1 MMVLLYDNFETFT
14 GWNTYG
20 TGVISQ
26 SSTQARTGTY
36 SLYKTTSG
44 DPNGGFKLLDVPAI
58 RSTIRIE
65 AWIFSESPRVGGTRD
80 KISIVDSNFNGYGI
94 SLSGTGF
101 DTLDVERRTAGPAT
115 VIASTTLVK
124 PENTWYRVEFISNVD
139 NTFTVNAYSD
149 TGSLLGTLTSGA
161 DTTHTGPFDRVLVA
175 GGYNFYVDELTVE
188 GASALTGATV
198 AVGTIT
204 PASGSTVFIESGT
217 QLAAAGS
224 PIQTLYYRTDART
237 VYSAPI
243 TGNGI
248 TVTDLN
254 AAITPKFANSLII
267 LRWMIHGEMHYDS
280 VWTLHRDGL
289 LITTAGATGYNN
301 QIGNSRW
308 SGVIATSYDQN
319 DQNSTPFH
327 LFIQF
332 AVPAVDTAP
341 RTYAPAVRA
350 SGGTAYTL
358 YLNRT
363 VGSVGTDSY
372 EVGISTAV
380 VMEIPQ

>member
-1 MMVLLYDNFETFT
+1 MEVWIYSDS
-14 GWNTYG
+14 
-20 TGVISQ
+20 I
-26 SSTQARTGTY
+26 RTGAVN
-36 SLYKTTSG
+36 
-44 DPNGGFKLLDVPAI
+44 D
-58 RSTIRIE
+58 RI
-65 AWIFSESPRVGGTRD
+65 A
-80 KISIVDSNFNGYGI
+80 IVDSSYNGYGI
-94 SLSGTGF
+94 NIGPTAINI
-101 DTLDVERRTAGPAT
+101 DRRNAA
-115 VIASTTLVK
+115 VASTISTVAYTRTD
-124 PENTWYRVEFISNVD
+124 NVWYRVEFISNVN
-139 NTFTVNAYSD
+139 NTFTVNVYSD
-149 TGSLLGTLTSGA
+149 TGSLLGTLTSEA

-175 GGYNFYVDELTVE
+175 GGVDYYVDDLTVE

-289 LITTAGATGYNN
+289 LITTAGATGFNN